1 MRIKT
6 WIAGLHYQ
14 PGKALSPWL
23 LPLLPLEWAYGLGVS
38 LRLLAYQMG
47 WLKSFQ
53 SNVPVISIGNLT
65 TGGTGKTP
73 IVVEIARGLI
83 KAGKTV
89 VVLSRGYGAEEPV
102 DYGRALDPSHGD
114 EAYMIQEQVPEAV
127 VIVGRDRVRTLQR
140 AVKDYRPDYVL
151 LDDGFQYLRLGRA
164 INILLIDGS
173 QLLGNGHL
181 LPVGPMRESLS
192 ELRRAD
198 LIFLTKHISK
208 DAMQMVDGWVKQY
221 GKSKATLQ
229 VVPVEFKPAGLRALA
244 DFKTISRHPTGFEQF
259 QHRSVI
265 AFSAVAQPEQFE
277 HDLHVQGLKVI
288 RHFRFLDHHVY
299 SQQDL
304 DAIVSLFNQHAVEQP
319 ILVTTDKDLPKVR
332 KFIPAAV
339 QDAVYTLQMLP
350 SLDGRWFYDEFLT
363 QMPGHVHAGNH
374 VHSR

>member
-14 PGKALSPWL
+14 PGKKLSPWL

-47 WLKSFQ
+47 WLKTFQ
-53 SNVPVISIGNLT
+53 ADVPVISIGNLT

-102 DYGRALDPSHGD
+102 AYGRALDPSHGD
-114 EAYMIQEQVPEAV
+114 EAYMIQEQAPEAI
-127 VIVGRDRVRTLQR
+127 VIVGRDRVSTLQR
-140 AVKDYRPDYVL
+140 AVHDYRPDYVL

-181 LPVGPMRESLS
+181 LPVGPLREPLD

-198 LIFLTKHISK
+198 LIFLTKQISQE
-208 DAMQMVDGWVKQY
+208 AMQTVEGWVKRY
-221 GKSKATLQ
+221 GKGKATLQ

-244 DFKTISRHPTGFEQF
+244 DFKTVSRHPTGFEQF
-259 QHRSVI
+259 RQRAVV

-277 HDLHVQGLKVI
+277 HDLQAQGLQVI
-288 RHFRFLDHHVY
+288 RHFRFSDHHVY
-299 SQQDL
+299 SQVDL
-304 DAIVSLFNQHAVEQP
+304 NEILAVFNQHAAENP

-332 KFIPAAV
+332 KLIPAPI
-339 QDAVYTLQMLP
+339 QNAVYTLQMLP

-363 QMPGHVHAGNH
+363 QMPGYVHAGNH

>member
-14 PGKALSPWL
+14 PGKKLSPWL

-47 WLKSFQ
+47 WLKTFQ
-53 SNVPVISIGNLT
+53 ADVPVISIGNLT

-102 DYGRALDPSHGD
+102 AYGRALDPSHGD
-114 EAYMIQEQVPEAV
+114 EAYMIQEQVPEAI
-127 VIVGRDRVRTLQR
+127 VIVGRDRVHTLQR
-140 AVKDYRPDYVL
+140 AVHDYRPDYVL

-164 INILLIDGS
+164 INILLVDGS

-181 LPVGPMRESLS
+181 LPVGPMREPLG

-198 LIFLTKHISK
+198 LIFLTKQISQE
-208 DAMQMVDGWVKQY
+208 AMQTVEGWVKRY
-221 GKSKATLQ
+221 GKGKSTLQ

-244 DFKTISRHPTGFEQF
+244 DFKTVSRHPTGFDQF
-259 QHRSVI
+259 RQRAVV

-277 HDLHVQGLKVI
+277 HDLDTQGLQVI
-288 RHFRFLDHHVY
+288 RHFRFADHHVY
-299 SQQDL
+299 SQPDL
-304 DAIVSLFNQHAVEQP
+304 DEIVAVFNQHAAENP

-332 KFIPAAV
+332 KLIPASI
-339 QDAVYTLQMLP
+339 QNEVYTLQMLP

-363 QMPGHVHAGNH
+363 QMPGYVHAGSH